1 MSRRRPRSPDEL
13 RRREEDQQRK
23 LADLNDRLL
32 AELWALRT
40 GEDWAAWLQLAAR
53 LPGHSFTNLLLISA
67 QAPGATRVAGYQEW
81 REQGRQVS
89 SGEPGIPVL
98 AGTRPAPSVTPPARQ
113 RRSGPRVPDQ
123 AANRPSRRRL
133 AYLWDVTQTT
143 GPPLPRMPLPSPG
156 PAPSGAWDALTWLAR
171 REGFTVER
179 APCSTGTSLTAWD
192 ARRIRIQPDL
202 DEPDAARALAHE
214 LGHVLLHGTA
224 PFPPGTSTAGCRGIH
239 KLEADSTAFIIT
251 ARLGISTSP
260 YTWPDVAS
268 WAGTDVR
275 AQPAEVIKATGT
287 RISTAA
293 ETIAAHLGSTLPPGH
308 AQQASRLQA
317 HSPGPTAEA
326 GASRPGISTG
336 QRDTGRAPR
345 TRPQDLPGRAGTQP
359 EDAERSRATTRHGS
373 TAVTGIAAGEVRPLP
388 GTPAAGTPQLA
399 VPQQPSSYRPAGAR
413 SLVAGSPGK
422 AAMPEPL
429 NSTDIMLAL
438 RHGGAQGLTSLIQA
452 IDDQSGLTSLP
463 ARLRP
468 YRGTRAAGEP
478 SEGARESVT
487 AIPEGLRI
495 DIAATP
501 PRAGTVPW
509 QQIIDAA
516 GPGLTPARRQI
527 LLRAHQTILGYTDAR
542 TGFQVI
548 GERSLATAAE
558 RELTELAEATAS
570 AAITTAWQARE
581 PKPGPARTAGTT
593 PASTPHPAGAMP
605 PAAQDPG
612 PALHSTGMT
621 TASGPGWLRSE
632 LRAAIAAQT
641 DGWALARI
649 DRLASVLPP
658 WPAERAVRVSRL
670 ESGDILQHPGHPD
683 TPFRVLTA
691 RHDHGDVIE
700 ITGTLTRP
708 AATKPADPIT
718 WQLPKNGNDDPL
730 VGVLALPQS
739 LRGLA
744 DEAGPSRPI
753 RQAAPSPRP
762 PERVTPARSPAP
774 APRAAA
780 DPPPG
785 PYPHTAATA
794 SGGEAMASTASGAA
808 GPPAASEDT
817 GLDRELADVLAAL
830 TSRRP
835 AQPAPAPE
843 TNGHPPAPPAGDI
856 ADINAAFAR
865 LRREL
870 GLPAAEPGYD
880 ASGPAPGPAA
890 IHHEHPA
897 QSIQAGD
904 PPAPPYEGFADINAA
919 FAELRQ
925 ALGLPAAD
933 PSHDPSGHGDQS
945 PAPDADGVR
954 EMCDA
959 IAEAQACATWYR
971 DTPEWQRITRV
982 SDAARALMAA
992 IRETAADY
1000 WSEIRQDIR
1009 VRGFARTVAARTS
1022 LAIAGPAW
1030 VLASKLDKAGHQRTR
1045 AWRAAHGL
1053 HRAATSLA
1061 DGLMHYIPP
1070 GNSDRIRETAQ
1081 IISKLN
1087 SLPQNPQT
1095 QEASRHGG
1103 SSRLGPAFGSSP
1115 AALAR
1120 TSFPVPISRVP
1131 PPRTAPGS
1139 TPRAAAQPAAHA
1151 QPARHMPH

>member
-1 MSRRRPRSPDEL
+1 M
-13 RRREEDQQRK
+13 
-23 LADLNDRLL
+23 
-32 AELWALRT
+32 AL
-40 GEDWAAWLQLAAR
+40 
-53 LPGHSFTNLLLISA
+53 
-67 QAPGATRVAGYQEW
+67 
-81 REQGRQVS
+81 
-89 SGEPGIPVL
+89 
-98 AGTRPAPSVTPPARQ
+98 
-113 RRSGPRVPDQ
+113 
-123 AANRPSRRRL
+123 
-133 AYLWDVTQTT
+133 
-143 GPPLPRMPLPSPG
+143 PL
-156 PAPSGAWDALTWLAR
+156 
-171 REGFTVER
+171 
-179 APCSTGTSLTAWD
+179 SL
-192 ARRIRIQPDL
+192 
-202 DEPDAARALAHE
+202 
-214 LGHVLLHGTA
+214 
-224 PFPPGTSTAGCRGIH
+224 PGTSTAGCRGIH

-260 YTWPDVAS
+260 YSWPDVAS

-275 AQPAEVIKATGT
+275 ARPAEVIKATGT

-293 ETIAAHLGSTLPPGH
+293 ETITAHLGITLPAGH
-308 AQQASRLQA
+308 AQQASRLLA
-317 HSPGPTAEA
+317 HSPGPAAGA
-326 GASRPGISTG
+326 GASRAHVSKDL
-336 QRDTGRAPR
+336 RDTGPTPR

-359 EDAERSRATTRHGS
+359 EGAERSRATTRHGS
-373 TAVTGIAAGEVRPLP
+373 TAVTGIAAPGEARPLP
-388 GTPAAGTPQLA
+388 GKAATGAPPVA
-399 VPQQPSSYRPAGAR
+399 APQQPSSYRPAGAR

-452 IDDQSGLTSLP
+452 IDDQSGLDSLP

-509 QQIIDAA
+509 RQIIDAA

-548 GERSLATAAE
+548 GERDLAAAAE
-558 RELTELAEATAS
+558 RELRELAEATAS
-570 AAITTAWQARE
+570 AAITAAWQARE
-581 PKPGPARTAGTT
+581 PEPGPARTAGKT
-593 PASTPHPAGAMP
+593 PASTPHPAGAMQ
-605 PAAQDPG
+605 PAAQDRG
-612 PALHSTGMT
+612 PALRSTGMP

-641 DGWALARI
+641 DSWALARI
-649 DRLASVLPP
+649 ERLASVLPP

-691 RHDHGDVIE
+691 PHDQGDVIE
-700 ITGTLTRP
+700 ITGTLTGP
-708 AATKPADPIT
+708 AASKPADPIA
-718 WQLPKNGNDDPL
+718 WQLRKNGNDDPL
-730 VGVLALPQS
+730 VGVLALPHS

-762 PERVTPARSPAP
+762 PEQVAPARSPAP
-774 APRAAA
+774 APRAPA

-785 PYPHTAATA
+785 QHPHTAATA
-794 SGGEAMASTASGAA
+794 SEEEAMASTTSGAA
-808 GPPAASEDT
+808 SPPAAGEDT
-817 GLDRELADVLAAL
+817 GLDRELAGVLAAL

-835 AQPAPAPE
+835 AQPAPAPQ
-843 TNGHPPAPPAGDI
+843 TGGHPPAPPPGDI
-856 ADINAAFAR
+856 ADINAAFAG

-870 GLPAAEPGYD
+870 GLPAAEPGHD
-880 ASGPAPGPAA
+880 ASGSAPGPAA

-897 QSIQAGD
+897 QSMQARH

-933 PSHDPSGHGDQS
+933 PRPSGRSNRG
-945 PAPDADGVR
+945 PAADADGLQ
-954 EMCDA
+954 EMGAA

-1030 VLASKLDKAGHQRTR
+1030 VLASKLDKAGHQHTR

-1053 HRAATSLA
+1053 HRAATSAA
-1061 DGLMHYIPP
+1061 DRLMHYIPP
-1070 GNSDRIRETAQ
+1070 GNSDRIRDAAQ
-1081 IISKLN
+1081 IISKL
-1087 SLPQNPQT
+1087 SSPSQNPQT
-1095 QEASRHGG
+1095 QERSRHGG
-1103 SSRLGPAFGSSP
+1103 SSRAGPASASSP

-1120 TSFPVPISRVP
+1120 TSFPEPISGVP
-1131 PPRTAPGS
+1131 PQTAPGI
-1139 TPRAAAQPAAHA
+1139 TPHSVAQPTACAEPGRRAH
-1151 QPARHMPH
+1151 R